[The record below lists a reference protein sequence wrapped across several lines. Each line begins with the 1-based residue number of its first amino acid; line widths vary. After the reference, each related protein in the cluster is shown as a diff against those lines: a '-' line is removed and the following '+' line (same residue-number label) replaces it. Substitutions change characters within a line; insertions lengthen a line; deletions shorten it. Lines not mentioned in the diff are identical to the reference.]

1 MGEKMKNSLRV
12 RITVTV
18 SVTVLLACFIMG
30 VNCIMASREVT
41 KEDSRQ
47 TLALVNETRLGEL
60 NSTVEKI
67 EQSVDSL
74 SNIALSNITDFEKF
88 KKDDKYVDECT
99 KSLEVTTNNLALNTK
114 GALCA
119 YIRYNPEFT
128 NPTSG
133 IFLSKSGDDF
143 DFLVPTDFSIYD
155 PSDLAHVGWYYIPVQ
170 AGKPIWMDP
179 YLNENINVY
188 MISYVV
194 PIFIDD
200 TSVGIVGMDVD
211 FSEIQNLVS
220 ETKVYETGYAYLL
233 NAEGMILSHKDYETG
248 TSLEEVM
255 PEDYKII
262 TNTENEGKVV
272 TSGDN
277 SIIYKTL
284 NNGMKLIVSVP
295 EKELMGSTNSLTVKI
310 VRMAVYALILSV
322 IFAFFISA
330 TISKPIKKL
339 TKVIQLTADLD
350 FASQIDSA
358 QLMKHKDETGEM
370 AQAIIRMRNHLE
382 EMVRNID
389 NSCGE
394 LNLNISYLQNTS
406 EEVARIAESNSDYT
420 RELTA
425 GVEAS
430 GNAVDRVQ
438 SNLEAI
444 NDNARSIEQLSKAGK
459 QLSAEIMKR
468 AATLRDSTT
477 NASDKTK
484 DMYHSVKQE
493 AEAALIKSKA
503 VEQINALTN
512 AIDDISSQTSLL
524 ALNASIEAARAGEA
538 GKGFAVV
545 ATEISNLAQQTSDTV
560 SNINKIVNEVNDAVS
575 DMAKCLDASIE
586 FMGENVLEDYE
597 KFGKVSEQYQKDAA
611 IVEDNMLNVNRAIV
625 NLSGN
630 IAEIKDSVEGI
641 SAAVSE
647 ASISINEI
655 AGSTTDMTEKT
666 GQNMDAVDNSMENI
680 KMLNQIV
687 EQFRISEI

>member
-1 MGEKMKNSLRV
+1 MKNSLRV

-41 KEDSRQ
+41 REDSRQ
-47 TLALVNETRLGEL
+47 TLALINETRLGEL
-60 NSTVEKI
+60 NSTIEKI
-67 EQSVDSL
+67 EQSVD
-74 SNIALSNITDFEKF
+74 ALSNITISNIADFDKF

-194 PIFIDD
+194 PIFIEDI
-200 TSVGIVGMDVD
+200 SVGIVGMDVD

-295 EKELMGSTNSLTVKI
+295 EKELMDSTNSLTIKI

-350 FASQIDSA
+350 FVTQIDSA

-394 LNLNISYLQNTS
+394 LNSSISYLQNTS
-406 EEVARIAESNSDYT
+406 EDVARIAESNSDYT
-420 RELTA
+420 RELAA
-425 GVEAS
+425 GVETS
-430 GNAVDRVQ
+430 ETAVDRVQ

-444 NDNARSIEQLSKAGK
+444 NDNACSIEQLSKAGK

-484 DMYHSVKQE
+484 AMYHSVKQE

-597 KFGKVSEQYQKDAA
+597 EFGKVSEQYQKDAA

-630 IAEIKDSVEGI
+630 ISEIKDSVEGI
-641 SAAVSE
+641 GAAVSD
-647 ASISINEI
+647 ASVSINEI

-666 GQNMDAVDNSMENI
+666 GQNIDAVDNSMENI

>member
-1 MGEKMKNSLRV
+1 
-12 RITVTV
+12 
-18 SVTVLLACFIMG
+18 
-30 VNCIMASREVT
+30 
-41 KEDSRQ
+41 
-47 TLALVNETRLGEL
+47 
-60 NSTVEKI
+60 
-67 EQSVDSL
+67 
-74 SNIALSNITDFEKF
+74 
-88 KKDDKYVDECT
+88 
-99 KSLEVTTNNLALNTK
+99 
-114 GALCA
+114 
-119 YIRYNPEFT
+119 
-128 NPTSG
+128 
-133 IFLSKSGDDF
+133 
-143 DFLVPTDFSIYD
+143 
-155 PSDLAHVGWYYIPVQ
+155 
-170 AGKPIWMDP
+170 MDP

-233 NAEGMILSHKDYETG
+233 NADGMILSHKDYETG
-248 TSLEEVM
+248 TSLQEAI

-262 TNTENEGKVV
+262 TDPENEGKVV
-272 TSGDN
+272 TAGEN

-295 EKELMGSTNSLTVKI
+295 EKELMDSTNSLTRKI
-310 VRMAVYALILSV
+310 VVMAVYALILSI

-350 FASQIDSA
+350 FTTQIDSA
-358 QLMKHKDETGEM
+358 QLTKHKDETGEM

-389 NSCGE
+389 HSCGE
-394 LNLNISYLQNTS
+394 LNSSISYLQDTS
-406 EEVARIAESNSDYT
+406 ENVARIAESNSDYT
-420 RELTA
+420 RELAA

-430 GNAVDRVQ
+430 GTAVDKVQ
-438 SNLEAI
+438 SNLEEI
-444 NDNARSIEQLSKAGK
+444 NDNARAIEQLSRAGK

-575 DMAKCLDASIE
+575 DMARCLDASIE

-597 KFGKVSEQYQKDAA
+597 EFGKVSEQYQKDAA
-611 IVEDNMLNVNRAIV
+611 IVEDNMVNVNRAIV

-641 SAAVSE
+641 SVAVSE
-647 ASISINEI
+647 AGTSIDEI
-655 AGSTTDMTEKT
+655 AGSTIDMTEKT
-666 GQNMDAVDNSMENI
+666 GQNKDAVDNSMENI
-680 KMLNQIV
+680 NMLNQIV
-687 EQFRISEI
+687 EQFRINEE